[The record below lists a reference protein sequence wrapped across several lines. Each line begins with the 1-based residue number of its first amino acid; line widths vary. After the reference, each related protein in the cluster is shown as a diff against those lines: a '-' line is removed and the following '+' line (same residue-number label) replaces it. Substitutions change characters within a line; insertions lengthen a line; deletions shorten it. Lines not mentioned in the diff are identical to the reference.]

1 MQKKFFIGCF
11 LAVGLS
17 INSFAMQNKKWVEEL
32 IIKDDKIVMI
42 RDGGVQKDYFFHID
56 KIAFIEK
63 DSKSVSKKYIIGL
76 EGGKLITIYN
86 LDNYRKLMKIF
97 LNMSDYNNISNKQA
111 KQTNKTPVVVGSG
124 NNKPYVSNSDM
135 EEKEI
140 EKMNINSQEKIIA
153 LDPLD
158 IQEH

>member
-17 INSFAMQNKKWVEEL
+17 INSFAMPNKKWVEEL

-63 DSKSVSKKYIIGL
+63 DSKSISKKYIIGL

-97 LNMSDYNNISNKQA
+97 LNMSDYNNISNKQV
-111 KQTNKTPVVVGSG
+111 KQSNKTPVVGSG